1 MGESRMTREDGR
13 GRSMRES
20 STREQTMSF
29 VAVMTM
35 LVLSLKMI

>member
-1 MGESRMTREDGR
+1 MTCKDGR
-13 GRSMRES
+13 GSGMRELSMRE
-20 STREQTMSF
+20 QAMSF

>member
-1 MGESRMTREDGR
+1 MTREDGR
-13 GRSMRES
+13 GRGMREPR
-20 STREQTMSF
+20 TREQTMSF

>member
-1 MGESRMTREDGR
+1 MTRKDGR
-13 GRSMRES
+13 VRGMREP
-20 STREQTMSF
+20 STREQTTSF

>member
-1 MGESRMTREDGR
+1 MTRKDGR
-13 GRSMRES
+13 GRGMREP

>member
-1 MGESRMTREDGR
+1 MTRKDGQGR
-13 GRSMRES
+13 GMREP